1 MNKENGNQILRTP
14 LHSKLKNNLLIS
26 GTKGVYS
33 TPLQVRHANTIE
45 KKENEINIDLNF
57 NQFQN
62 SCNKP
67 FSSIN
72 FSSIK
77 SCTNQKTANCLKTP
91 TYKGKNI
98 NNLDNSFSKI
108 IEESENL
115 NGKYKLPLILLFLIR
130 SI

>member
-1 MNKENGNQILRTP
+1 MNKENGNQITRTP
-14 LHSKLKNNLLIS
+14 LHSKIKNHLLIS

-33 TPLQVRHANTIE
+33 TPLQVRPANTIE

-57 NQFQN
+57 NQNQN

-67 FSSIN
+67 LSSIN
-72 FSSIK
+72 ISSIK
-77 SCTNQKTANCLKTP
+77 SCTNQKTANCFKTP
-91 TYKGKNI
+91 TYKRKNT

-115 NGKYKLPLILLFLIR
+115 NGK
-130 SI
+130 